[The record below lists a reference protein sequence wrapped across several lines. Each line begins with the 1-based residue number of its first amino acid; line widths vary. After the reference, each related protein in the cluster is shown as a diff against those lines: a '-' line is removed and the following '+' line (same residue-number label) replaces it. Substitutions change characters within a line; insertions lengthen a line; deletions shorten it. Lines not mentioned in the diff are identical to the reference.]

1 MQSGLKN
8 AYESIKAFSETD
20 FTADLQKIDVPTLVM
35 HGEDDQIVTGTRS
48 CTVPSRTKPR
58 CTACWPRWRRSG
70 WNYWSSAAC
79 PRATPRQGS
88 RIPPR
93 RLTPPTAAKTALTM
107 SDAPNS
113 RGNPAPMRAKPAAN
127 PCPARPG
134 HQPAIPSPGRQD
146 SRRDRKCRSA
156 RLERTVPKGL
166 FQYRTA
172 VPVRMPPAMASRCV
186 ADHDGAFGV
195 SWMSRA

>member
-107 SDAPNS
+107 SDAPN
-113 RGNPAPMRAKPAAN
+113 RWGNPAPMRAKPAAN

-134 HQPAIPSPGRQD
+134 HQPAIPSPGR
-146 SRRDRKCRSA
+146 RRASTAHKKITRLGGPDMEPTRLFPIIVLLPLA
-156 RLERTVPKGL
+156 R
-166 FQYRTA
+166 
-172 VPVRMPPAMASRCV
+172 C
-186 ADHDGAFGV
+186 
-195 SWMSRA
+195 